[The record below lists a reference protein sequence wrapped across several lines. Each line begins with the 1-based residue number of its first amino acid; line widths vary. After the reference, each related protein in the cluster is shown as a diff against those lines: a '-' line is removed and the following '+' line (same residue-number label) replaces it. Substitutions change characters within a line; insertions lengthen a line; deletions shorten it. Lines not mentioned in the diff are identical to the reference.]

1 MRTRSTWPRCGA
13 TLLSSRAKN
22 CWRSCLP
29 KAEVNAVGDA
39 PVILAA
45 NGGPPQALP
54 PSADP
59 IADWLD
65 LMEVVEAL
73 CPEWPLPEPPQPRS
87 EEHTSELQSLMR
99 T

>member
-1 MRTRSTWPRCGA
+1 M
-13 TLLSSRAKN
+13 
-22 CWRSCLP
+22 P
-29 KAEVNAVGDA
+29 KAEVNVGGDA

-45 NGGPPQALP
+45 NGGLPRALP

-73 CPEWPLPEPPQPRS
+73 CPEWPMPEPPQPGWVYR
-87 EEHTSELQSLMR
+87 L
-99 T
+99 